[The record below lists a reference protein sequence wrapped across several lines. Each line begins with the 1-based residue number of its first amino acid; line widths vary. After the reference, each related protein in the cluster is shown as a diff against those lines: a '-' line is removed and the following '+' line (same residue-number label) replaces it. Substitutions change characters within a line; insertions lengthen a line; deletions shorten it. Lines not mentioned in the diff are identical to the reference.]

1 MAEQNLRL
9 AAAGTEPAVE
19 LEFDLTWSV
28 LRAAY
33 VSLFP
38 RKETYENRSNKFK
51 RKLFSRNIN
60 RIKETVMDANAQV
73 QVVQRLVCWNSRV
86 SIAALYLL
94 FLGIHI
100 DIDKQ
105 NLCARER

>member
-1 MAEQNLRL
+1 M
-9 AAAGTEPAVE
+9 E
-19 LEFDLTWSV
+19 LEFDLTWNV
-28 LRAAY
+28 LKAAY

-38 RKETYENRSNKFK
+38 REETYENRSNKFK

-60 RIKETVMDANAQV
+60 RLKETVMDAFAQV

-86 SIAALYLL
+86 SIAGLYLL

-100 DIDKQ
+100 NIDIP
-105 NLCARER
+105 N